1 MLFSRAEPLD
11 LGSACRPN
19 RSLAPRL
26 SGILASLLAP
36 SAPTGLIVALI
47 LTASLASEPTAA
59 LILTGGDREAT
70 DHHQRDWEDSPHAM
84 LDDRE
89 GPSHAMLKV
98 WECHSDSG
106 AFWRFRRANIR
117 VHGRLGHCA
126 PSGRDARAGSAEPR
140 APELLQ
146 VRARYGIASIGLY
159 EERLGYRENPFIV

>member
-126 PSGRDARAGSAEPR
+126 P
-140 APELLQ
+140 
-146 VRARYGIASIGLY
+146 
-159 EERLGYRENPFIV
+159 

>member
-1 MLFSRAEPLD
+1 MLFSGAEPLD
-11 LGSACRPN
+11 LGLACRPN

-26 SGILASLLAP
+26 LSGIFASLLAP
-36 SAPTGLIVALI
+36 SPASLIVALI
-47 LTASLASEPTAA
+47 LSVSLASEPTAA
-59 LILTGGDREAT
+59 LILTGGDREAA

-106 AFWRFRRANIR
+106 AFWRFRRANVR

-126 PSGRDARAGSAEPR
+126 PSGRASGPADRSGRQDLGLFGLLTRACPVSGAAGSIPT
-140 APELLQ
+140 
-146 VRARYGIASIGLY
+146 
-159 EERLGYRENPFIV
+159 